1 MGNTIV
7 LGGNGLLGTE
17 LKKLDKSL
25 ICLTHWECD
34 STKEYDLSWNFN
46 KYNPDTVLLLAG
58 KLTNAPNLD
67 LISSNIIGTATV
79 AKACL
84 IAGKRLVYISS
95 DYVYTG
101 TSGNYKESDPVL
113 PVNNY
118 AWSKLGGECAVRM
131 VENHLIIRTSFG
143 ASEFPYKQA
152 YNNLWTSK
160 DYVDV
165 IARMILQASKS
176 DLTGIINIGTEKKT
190 MLNYARR
197 RNPEIKGKP
206 LTDNSSPRDS
216 SLNLDKWKLFHK
228 STLPAESADMES

>member
-7 LGGNGLLGTE
+7 LGGTGLLGSE

-34 STKEYDLSWNFN
+34 TTKEYDLDWNFK
-46 KYNPDTVLLLAG
+46 KYSPDTVLLLAG

-84 IAGKRLVYISS
+84 VAGKRLVYISS
-95 DYVYTG
+95 DYVYPG
-101 TSGNYKESDPVL
+101 TFGNYKESDPLL

-143 ASEFPYKQA
+143 ASEFAHEYA

-165 IARMILQASKS
+165 IAPMILEASKS

-197 RNPEIKGKP
+197 RNREVKAKA

-216 SLNLDKWKLFHK
+216 SLNLDKWKSFHK
-228 STLPAESADMES
+228 SILPVESADTES

>member
-7 LGGNGLLGTE
+7 LGGKGLLGTE
-17 LKKLDKSL
+17 LKKLDKNL

-95 DYVYTG
+95 DYVYPG
-101 TSGNYKESDPVL
+101 TSGNYKETDPLL

-143 ASEFPYKQA
+143 SSEFAHEYA

-165 IARMILQASKS
+165 IAPMILEASKS
-176 DLTGIINIGTEKKT
+176 DLTGIVNIGTEKKT
-190 MLNYARR
+190 MLNYAKR
-197 RNPEIKGKP
+197 RNPEAKAKP
-206 LTDNSSPRDS
+206 LTDNISPRDS
-216 SLNLDKWKLFHK
+216 SLNLDKWKSFHK
-228 STLPAESADMES
+228 SIHPVEFADTEN